1 MERKISEKVVFN
13 GRLLKVVL
21 RKVVVNGERESER
34 ELVFHPGAVGIIPV
48 KGESVILVK
57 QFRSPI
63 EEELVEIPA
72 GKLKKGED
80 PEECAKRELL
90 EETGFEGNLKKIG
103 SFISSPGFTN
113 EVIHI
118 FLARDIKFKTKEFM
132 RPGEIDKVIEV
143 SLKEAFEMLEKGKIK
158 DLKTA
163 FALSY
168 LKANYGSL

>member
-1 MERKISEKVVFN
+1 MEKKISEKVVFS

-34 ELVFHPGAVGIIPV
+34 ELVFHPGAVGIIPIHEGRV
-48 KGESVILVK
+48 VLVK

-63 EEELVEIPA
+63 EKELVEIPA
-72 GKLKKGED
+72 GKLKNGED
-80 PEECAKRELL
+80 PEECARRELL
-90 EETGFEGNLKKIG
+90 EETGYEGNLKKIG

-118 FLARDIKFKTKEFM
+118 FLAEDIKFKTREFM
-132 RPGEIDKVIEV
+132 HPGEIDKIIEI
-143 SLKEAFEMLEKGKIK
+143 SFKEAFEMLENGEIK